1 MAEKPVTTELRE
13 EITAQLVRLK
23 LAIAQSK
30 PPEVQELVL
39 AQRHLEDA
47 RMRLGV
53 AECYTNNIDPWVN
66 KVEKKEETDGQE

>member
-1 MAEKPVTTELRE
+1 MDDLLTTVLRE
-13 EITAQLVRLK
+13 EITSQLTRLK
-23 LAIAQSK
+23 EDIKNSK

-53 AECYTNNIDPWVN
+53 AEAYHKGFDPWAN
-66 KVEKKEETDGQE
+66 KVEKKA

>member
-1 MAEKPVTTELRE
+1 MDDLLTTALRNA
-13 EITAQLVRLK
+13 ISDMLGRLK
-23 LAIAQSK
+23 EDIKSSK

-53 AECYTNNIDPWVN
+53 AEAYHKGFDPWAN
-66 KVEKKEETDGQE
+66 KVGEK

>member
-1 MAEKPVTTELRE
+1 MDDLLTTTLRAEISRMLE
-13 EITAQLVRLK
+13 RLK
-23 LAIAQSK
+23 KDTENSK

-53 AECYTNNIDPWVN
+53 SEAYHKGLDPWAN
-66 KVEKKEETDGQE
+66 KVSSK

>member
-1 MAEKPVTTELRE
+1 MDDLLTTALRN
-13 EITAQLVRLK
+13 EISSQLERLK
-23 LAIAQSK
+23 EDIQNSK

-53 AECYTNNIDPWVN
+53 AEAFHKGYNPWEN
-66 KVEKKEETDGQE
+66 KVDKKA